1 MAIFNSYV
9 SLPEGNPGFQ
19 HSKLLFHQGFISQ
32 KKNTISLSGI
42 GEQITIA
49 KSPNHPKT
57 WMTTWA

>member
-32 KKNTISLSGI
+32 KKTQPVFPELENKSP
-42 GEQITIA
+42 
-49 KSPNHPKT
+49 SPNHQITQKLG
-57 WMTTWA
+57 

>member
-32 KKNTISLSGI
+32 KKTQSVFPELENKSP
-42 GEQITIA
+42 
-49 KSPNHPKT
+49 SPNHQITQKLG
-57 WMTTWA
+57 